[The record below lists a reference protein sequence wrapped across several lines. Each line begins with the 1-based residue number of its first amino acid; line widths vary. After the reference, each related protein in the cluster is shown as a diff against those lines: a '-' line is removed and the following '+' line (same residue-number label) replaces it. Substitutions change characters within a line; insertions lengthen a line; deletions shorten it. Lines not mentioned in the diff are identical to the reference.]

1 MINLKQSLET
11 EVAELT
17 ERLGEEEGGNEKLLS
32 SKKKLEKQVEEMSQ
46 DVESAE
52 GNIKRLEK
60 EKGVS
65 YLLKIICL
73 KFNHIGLNIRRS
85 KTIKNHFSFIKVLFC
100 FE

>member
-1 MINLKQSLET
+1 MKQSLET

-17 ERLGEEEGGNEKLLS
+17 ERLEEEEGGNEKLLS

-65 YLLKIICL
+65 SLLK
-73 KFNHIGLNIRRS
+73 
-85 KTIKNHFSFIKVLFC
+85 SFP
-100 FE
+100 

>member
-17 ERLGEEEGGNEKLLS
+17 ERLEEEEGGNEKLTAN
-32 SKKKLEKQVEEMSQ
+32 KKKLEKQVEEMSQ

-65 YLLKIICL
+65 CYINKLFYLTD
-73 KFNHIGLNIRRS
+73 RS
-85 KTIKNHFSFIKVLFC
+85 SSKYLMF
-100 FE
+100 

>member
-65 YLLKIICL
+65 FYSPYYTIIKITKIEYLEQVSRFLGSRVKGSWT
-73 KFNHIGLNIRRS
+73 F
-85 KTIKNHFSFIKVLFC
+85 F
-100 FE
+100 